1 VKYGTAEAFRAALDQ
16 RIRNEATTTGLPVMR
31 LRKRVA
37 FERFLA
43 RLAIAEPGSWVLK
56 GAFALELR
64 LGVRTRMTK
73 DIDLAGAEDE
83 QTATARLIAAQAID
97 LHDHFNFDVA
107 RTAAL
112 DQAEAFR
119 AVRYSVTTEVA
130 GRRFE
135 QFPVDV
141 ALNEQPTAP
150 SERLPIP
157 SLLDFAD
164 IQPIEMPVIALE
176 QHIAEKVHAYTAT
189 YGPQEQ
195 HSTRIKDLIDILLI
209 ADLAAPQRRPPTREP
224 HHDVQ
229 HPRTPAT
236 PHRASAA
243 ASVVGKALHERRS
256 RCRATSR
263 PRDSTRRGRHVP
275 RRDPRRHHDRPLDP
289 HAEALDHF
297 LTSDHRLP
305 LPSRAGR
312 PTAHQ
317 KSRTD

>member
-1 VKYGTAEAFRAALDQ
+1 VKYDTAEAFRAALDQ
-16 RIRNEATTTGLPVMR
+16 RIRNEATTTKLPVMR

-43 RLAIAEPGSWVLK
+43 RLTVAESGNWVLK

-83 QTATARLIAAQAID
+83 QTSTTRLLAAQAID
-97 LHDHFNFDVA
+97 LHDHFSFDVA

-112 DQAEAFR
+112 DQAEVR
-119 AVRYSVTTEVA
+119 AVRYSVTAEVA

-189 YGPQEQ
+189 YGPEEK
-195 HSTRIKDLIDILLI
+195 HSTRIKDLIDILLV
-209 ADLAAPQRRPPTREP
+209 ADLASP
-224 HHDVQ
+224 HAD
-229 HPRTPAT
+229 RL
-236 PHRASAA
+236 RASLTTTFSRRKRQPLPTALPPPPISWASPYARAA
-243 ASVVGKALHERRS
+243 TDIGLPTDLRTAHSEA
-256 RCRATSR
+256 ATF
-263 PRDSTRRGRHVP
+263 
-275 RRDPRRHHDRPLDP
+275 LDP
-289 HAEALDHF
+289 ILAGNMASRWNPAQNRWT
-297 LTSDHRLP
+297 TS
-305 LPSRAGR
+305 
-312 PTAHQ
+312 
-317 KSRTD
+317 

>member
-1 VKYGTAEAFRAALDQ
+1 MKYDTSEAFRAALDQ

-43 RLAIAEPGSWVLK
+43 RLGVAESGNWVLK
-56 GAFALELR
+56 GALALELR
-64 LGVRTRMTK
+64 LGVRTRATK
-73 DIDLAGAEDE
+73 DIDLAGADDE
-83 QTATARLIAAQAID
+83 QTATMRLIAAQAID

-119 AVRYSVTTEVA
+119 AVRYSVTAEVA

-141 ALNEQPTAP
+141 ALNERPTAP

-209 ADLAAPQRRPPTREP
+209 ADLASP
-224 HHDVQ
+224 HADRLHASLTTTFQ

-236 PHRASAA
+236 PHRAPAA
-243 ASVVGKALHERRS
+243 ASHVDEPLCPRRS
-256 RCRATSR
+256 RRRATNR
-263 PRDSTRRGRHVP
+263 PRDS
-275 RRDPRRHHDRPLDP
+275 
-289 HAEALDHF
+289 
-297 LTSDHRLP
+297 
-305 LPSRAGR
+305 SR
-312 PTAHQ
+312 
-317 KSRTD
+317 